1 MAMDCFN
8 LLSERIGPGEGCFI
22 PFLLATN
29 DSLFGGSIGRL
40 CGGQAHKG
48 EAAAGTAGLGTP
60 VLAGLS
66 PRPLLDLPRE
76 RTSFCAKNE
85 RLMRI

>member
-1 MAMDCFN
+1 MTMDCFN

-40 CGGQAHKG
+40 CVGQAHKG
-48 EAAAGTAGLGTP
+48 EATLPETAFG
-60 VLAGLS
+60 
-66 PRPLLDLPRE
+66 
-76 RTSFCAKNE
+76 FAKRAHE
-85 RLMRI
+85 FLRKK

>member
-1 MAMDCFN
+1 MTMDCFN
-8 LLSERIGPGEGCFI
+8 LLSERIGPGKGCFI

-48 EAAAGTAGLGTP
+48 EAAAGTAEDRFWICQESAR
-60 VLAGLS
+60 VFAQKMNVS
-66 PRPLLDLPRE
+66 
-76 RTSFCAKNE
+76 
-85 RLMRI
+85 